1 MEVILL
7 EKIGK
12 LGGIGD
18 KANVK
23 AGFGRNYLIPQGKA
37 VFATEANSIAF
48 ELRRAE
54 LEANAAAK
62 LAEAQTRADALAAIG
77 SVTISA
83 IASDEGKLFGSVG
96 LREIEDA
103 IAAAG
108 GDIAKSEINMPEG
121 PIRFV
126 GEFSVECQLS
136 SDVLQNITVIV
147 EAE

>member
-37 VFATEANSIAF
+37 VFATESNIAEF
-48 ELRRAE
+48 ELRRAD

-62 LAEAQTRADALAAIG
+62 LAEAEARAAALVAIG
-77 SVTISA
+77 TLTISA
-83 IASDEGKLFGSVG
+83 VAGDEGKLFGSVG
-96 LREIEDA
+96 IRELEDA

-108 GDIAKSEINMPEG
+108 GDINKSEINMPDG

-126 GEFSVECQLS
+126 GEFSVECQLHV
-136 SDVLQNITVIV
+136 DVTQNFTVVV
-147 EAE
+147 ESE

>member
-37 VFATEANSIAF
+37 VFATESNIAEF
-48 ELRRAE
+48 ELRRAD

-62 LAEAQTRADALAAIG
+62 SAEAEARAAALVAIG
-77 SVTISA
+77 TLTISA
-83 IASDEGKLFGSVG
+83 VAGDEGKLFGSVG
-96 LREIEDA
+96 IRELEDA

-108 GDIAKSEINMPEG
+108 GDINKSEINMPDG

-126 GEFSVECQLS
+126 GEYSVECQLHV
-136 SDVLQNITVIV
+136 DVTQNFTVVV

>member
-18 KANVK
+18 RANVK

-37 VFATEANSIAF
+37 SCATEENIAAF

-54 LEANAAAK
+54 LEANAADKLVRAQARAK
-62 LAEAQTRADALAAIG
+62 ALEALGPI
-77 SVTISA
+77 TITA
-83 IASDEGKLFGSVG
+83 VVGEEGKLFGSVG
-96 LREIEDA
+96 VRELEEA

-108 GDIAKSEINMPEG
+108 GDINKSEINLPEG

-126 GEFSVECQLS
+126 GEYAIECQLHV
-136 SDVLQNITVIV
+136 DVSQTFTVIV

>member
-12 LGGIGD
+12 LGNIGD

-37 VFATEANSIAF
+37 VFATASNIADF
-48 ELRRAE
+48 ELRRAD
-54 LEANAAAK
+54 LEAAAASK
-62 LAEAQTRADALAAIG
+62 LGAAEKRAAALAAIG
-77 SVTISA
+77 SVTITA
-83 IASDEGKLFGSVG
+83 VAGDEGKLFGSVG
-96 LREIEDA
+96 IRELEDA
-103 IAAAG
+103 LAAAG
-108 GDIAKSEINMPEG
+108 SDINKSEISMPDG

-126 GEFSVECQLS
+126 GEFSIECQLHV
-136 SDVLQNITVIV
+136 DVTQSFTVVV

>member
-1 MEVILL
+1 
-7 EKIGK
+7 
-12 LGGIGD
+12 
-18 KANVK
+18 
-23 AGFGRNYLIPQGKA
+23 
-37 VFATEANSIAF
+37 
-48 ELRRAE
+48 
-54 LEANAAAK
+54 
-62 LAEAQTRADALAAIG
+62 
-77 SVTISA
+77 VTISA

-108 GDIAKSEINMPEG
+108 GDIVKSEINMPEG

-126 GEFSVECQLS
+126 GEFSVECQLH

>member
-12 LGGIGD
+12 LGNIGD

-23 AGFGRNYLIPQGKA
+23 AGFGRNYLIPHGKA
-37 VFATEANSIAF
+37 VFATESNIADF
-48 ELRRAE
+48 ELRRAD
-54 LEANAAAK
+54 LEAAAASK
-62 LAEAQTRADALAAIG
+62 LGAAEARAAALAAIG

-83 IASDEGKLFGSVG
+83 VAGDEGKLFGSVG
-96 LREIEDA
+96 IRELEDA
-103 IAAAG
+103 LAALG
-108 GDIAKSEINMPEG
+108 SDINKSEISMPDG

-126 GEFSVECQLS
+126 GEFSIECQLHV
-136 SDVLQNITVIV
+136 DVTQSFTVIV

>member
-108 GDIAKSEINMPEG
+108 GDIAKSEINMPEIG
-121 PIRFV
+121 RAHV
-126 GEFSVECQLS
+126 
-136 SDVLQNITVIV
+136 
-147 EAE
+147 

>member
-23 AGFGRNYLIPQGKA
+23 AGFGRNYLIPQGKT

-126 GEFSVECQLS
+126 GEFSVECQLH

>member
-12 LGGIGD
+12 LGNIGD

-37 VFATEANSIAF
+37 VFATASNIADF
-48 ELRRAE
+48 ELRRAD
-54 LEANAAAK
+54 LEAAAASK
-62 LAEAQTRADALAAIG
+62 LGAAETRAAALVAIG
-77 SVTISA
+77 SVTITA
-83 IASDEGKLFGSVG
+83 VAGDEGKLFGSVG
-96 LREIEDA
+96 IRELEDA
-103 IAAAG
+103 LAAAG
-108 GDIAKSEINMPEG
+108 SDINKSEISMPDG

-126 GEFSVECQLS
+126 GEFSIECQLHV
-136 SDVLQNITVIV
+136 DVTQSFTVVV

>member
-7 EKIGK
+7 EKLGK
-12 LGGIGD
+12 LGNIGD
-18 KANVK
+18 TAKVK
-23 AGFGRNYLIPQGKA
+23 AGYGRNYLIPQGKA
-37 VFATEANSIAF
+37 VFATEQNIAEF
-48 ELRRAE
+48 ELRRAD
-54 LEANAAAK
+54 LEAAAAAK
-62 LAEAQTRADALAAIG
+62 LGEAQARAAKLVEVG
-77 SVTISA
+77 SITIKA
-83 IASDEGKLFGSVG
+83 IAGDEGKLFGSVG

-108 GDIAKSEINMPEG
+108 GDIVKSEINMPEG

-126 GEFSVECQLS
+126 GEFSVECQLH

>member
-18 KANVK
+18 RANVK

-37 VFATEANSIAF
+37 VFATEANSAAF

-54 LEANAAAK
+54 LEANAADKLVRAEGRAK
-62 LAEAQTRADALAAIG
+62 LLEALGAI
-77 SVTISA
+77 TITV
-83 IASDEGKLFGSVG
+83 IAGDEGKLFGSVG
-96 LREIEDA
+96 VRELEDA
-103 IAAAG
+103 IVAAG
-108 GDIAKSEINMPEG
+108 GDINKSEINMPEG

-126 GEFSVECQLS
+126 GEFTVECQLHV
-136 SDVLQNITVIV
+136 DVVQNISIVV

>member
-37 VFATEANSIAF
+37 VFATESNIAEF
-48 ELRRAE
+48 ELRRAD

-62 LAEAQTRADALAAIG
+62 LAEAQARAAALVAIG
-77 SVTISA
+77 TLTISA
-83 IASDEGKLFGSVG
+83 VAGDEGKLFGSVG
-96 LREIEDA
+96 IRELEDA

-108 GDIAKSEINMPEG
+108 GDINKSEINMPDG

-126 GEFSVECQLS
+126 GEFSVECQLHV
-136 SDVLQNITVIV
+136 DVTQNFTVVV